1 MSLEHPAEPLLQ
13 DECHLFFLTHES
25 FTSLLRGPEEM
36 FHETLHLGLSSQQA
50 TLLSDLFLLHAFIQ
64 HLSSSLPLGSL
75 SGLGCTWEHG
85 YTCTPVFMAASA
97 GTQTRHH
104 VCPRDTHVSPTPRV
118 IPGEMVVM
126 VASSSRN
133 S

>member
-1 MSLEHPAEPLLQ
+1 MSLERPAEPLLQ
-13 DECHLFFLTHES
+13 DVCQLFFLTHES
-25 FTSLLRGPEEM
+25 FTRLLRGPEM
-36 FHETLHLGLSSQQA
+36 FHEILHLGLSSQQA
-50 TLLSDLFLLHAFIQ
+50 TPLSDLFLLHAFIQ

-75 SGLGCTWEHG
+75 SGLGRTWEHG
-85 YTCTPVFMAASA
+85 YTCTPVFVAASA

-118 IPGEMVVM
+118 IPGEMVVT